1 MKLSFYGEPI
11 VGREE
16 QRCFVWK
23 NTPHFKMPKRI
34 AKKGISGGLSAYYV
48 RSVSRDRD
56 SMTGNNERENTTF
69 VLTKV

>member
-1 MKLSFYGEPI
+1 MKLSFCGEPI

-23 NTPHFKMPKRI
+23 NTPQLMPKRI